1 MAIQNLT
8 VIGAG
13 TLGSQ
18 IAFQSALKGVNV
30 SVWNRHLDKA
40 ERRLKGLKPH
50 YQKDVN
56 LAEKDFDATYD
67 RMFLTTDLTEAVKD
81 ADLVIEAVPEAIEVK
96 AQIYADLTKVL
107 PAKTIVASNS
117 STFMPSQ
124 LVQYVDRPDRF
135 LHIHFANEIWK
146 YNVAE
151 IVGTSATDPDVIDDA
166 VAFAKTIGMVPIQIH
181 KEYPGYILNALL
193 VPFLNAAMATW
204 AKGIADPHETDKDW
218 MISTGAPSG
227 PFMIMDIVGLRTPY
241 QISMNDFNQTGNP
254 DAKLIADKLKEMI
267 DAGHYGHEAGEGFYH
282 YPKAEFLDP
291 NFLKA

>member
-1 MAIQNLT
+1 MAIQNLA

-18 IAFQSALKGVNV
+18 IAFQSALKGINV
-30 SVWNRHLDKA
+30 AVWNRHLDKA
-40 ERRLKGLKPH
+40 KHRLQGLKPH
-50 YQKDVN
+50 YQKDLN
-56 LAEKDFDATYD
+56 LAGDAFDTAYHK
-67 RMFLTTDLTEAVKD
+67 MFLTTDLAEAVKD
-81 ADLVIEAVPEAIEVK
+81 ADLVIEAVPEAIEIK
-96 AQIYADLTKVL
+96 AQMYAELAKVL
-107 PAKTIVASNS
+107 SAKTIVASNS

-124 LVQYVDRPDRF
+124 LVQYIDRTNKF

-151 IVGTSATDPDVIDDA
+151 IVGTSATDPTVIEDA
-166 VAFAKTIGMVPIQIH
+166 VAFAKTIGMVPIQMH

-193 VPFLNAAMATW
+193 VPFLNAAMTAW
-204 AKGIADPHETDKDW
+204 AKGIADPHEIDKDW

-241 QISMNDFNQTGNP
+241 QISMNDYNQTGNP

-267 DAGHYGHEAGEGFYH
+267 DAGHYGQEAGEGFYH
-282 YPKAEFLDP
+282 YPNAEFLDP